1 LLSSPNL
8 QLKADP
14 SNQDIMLLSTEIQRT
29 NGVIA
34 VIAKYGMSVSRLLFW
49 MSRPSASSKYDGSH
63 AIKV

>member
-1 LLSSPNL
+1 
-8 QLKADP
+8 
-14 SNQDIMLLSTEIQRT
+14 MLLSTEIQRT